1 MNRVEYDPEL
11 VSVKLMENLLI
22 KSGTYVKTMFER
34 QQEKKR
40 TE

>member
-11 VSVKLMENLLI
+11 VSVELMENLLI
-22 KSGTYVKTMFER
+22 KSGTYVKTMFEL